1 MQADSTV
8 DEIVSLI
15 PSLSRFPDDQ
25 VEIAMNIV
33 VEAKEKVSGG
43 F

>member
-1 MQADSTV
+1 MEEV
-8 DEIVSLI
+8 VSLI

-25 VEIAMNIV
+25 LEIALNIV

-43 F
+43 I